1 MPQYYMGFIH
11 ERNPPDLLLKCAVQ
25 AEHSGFDGVAC
36 SDHFQ
41 PWWEP
46 GQAGQAFVWLGAALQ
61 ATNRVPFGPAVTAS
75 LYRYHPALVA
85 QVFATLEVM
94 YPGRVFLGIGSGE
107 SLNESP
113 FGGDWPTPRGQLEAL
128 EEALQLIARLFD
140 GERVDH
146 SGRFFRT
153 KGAYLHTRPE
163 KRPPIYVAAFGRGAA
178 RLAGRYADG
187 LLTVADP
194 EGLAKIKDAW
204 LSAADDAGRK
214 PGDLVLQA
222 GFSWAPD
229 DDTALQQSLIFKGAA
244 PAEYYSE
251 DWHDPKEM
259 YRRGVEKVSNEEFI
273 RKNIISSDPEVHV
286 ERLREVEK
294 LGATIISC
302 ANFSGPNVLEAVRT
316 YGSKVLPHL
325 RGTRT
330 GTRAGTLSE
339 ER

>member
-1 MPQYYMGFIH
+1 MPRYFMGFIH
-11 ERNPPDLLLKCAVQ
+11 ERNPPDVLLRGAVE
-25 AEHSGFDGVAC
+25 AEQSGFDGVAC

-41 PWWEP
+41 PWWER
-46 GQAGQAFVWLGAALQ
+46 GQSGQAFVWLGAALQ
-61 ATNRVPFGPAVTAS
+61 ATSRVPFGPAVTAS
-75 LYRYHPALVA
+75 MYRYHPALLA

-128 EEALQLIARLFD
+128 EEALQLVLRLFD

-153 KGAYLHTRPE
+153 KGAYLYTRPE
-163 KRPPIYVAAFGRGAA
+163 SRPPIYVAAFGRGAA

-194 EGLAKIKDAW
+194 AALAKVKDAW
-204 LSAADDAGRK
+204 LSAADDAGRE
-214 PGDLVLQA
+214 PGELVLQA

-229 DDTALQQSLIFKGAA
+229 DDTALEQALIFKGAG
-244 PAEYYSE
+244 PPEYYSD

-259 YRRGVEKVSNEEFI
+259 YERGVAKVSNEELT

-294 LGATIISC
+294 LGATVISC

-316 YGSKVLPHL
+316 YGSQVLPRL
-325 RGTRT
+325 RSR
-330 GTRAGTLSE
+330 RPAG
-339 ER
+339 

>member
-25 AEHSGFDGVAC
+25 AEQSGFDGVAC

-46 GQAGQAFVWLGAALQ
+46 GQAGQAFVWLGAGLQ

-153 KGAYLHTRPE
+153 KGAYLHTRPK

-214 PGDLVLQA
+214 PGELVLQA

-229 DDTALQQSLIFKGAA
+229 DDTALQQALIFKGAA

-273 RKNIISSDPEVHV
+273 RKNIISSEPEVHV

-302 ANFSGPNVLEAVRT
+302 ANFSGPNVLEAVRA
-316 YGSKVLPHL
+316 YGSKVLPRL
-325 RGTRT
+325 RAR
-330 GTRAGTLSE
+330 
-339 ER
+339 

>member
-1 MPQYYMGFIH
+1 MTRYYMGFIH
-11 ERNPPDLLLKCAVQ
+11 ERNPPDVLLECAVE
-25 AEHSGFDGVAC
+25 AEQSGFDGVAC

-61 ATNRVPFGPAVTAS
+61 ATDQVPFGPAVTS
-75 LYRYHPALVA
+75 SMFRYHPALIA

-94 YPGRVFLGIGSGE
+94 NPGRVFLGIGSGE

-113 FGGDWPTPRGQLEAL
+113 FGGDWPSPRGQLEAL
-128 EEALQLIARLFD
+128 EEALQLIIRLFD
-140 GERVDH
+140 GDRVDH

-194 EGLAKIKDAW
+194 VALAKVKDDW
-204 LSAADDAGRK
+204 LSAADDAGRE
-214 PGDLVLQA
+214 PGQLVLQA
-222 GFSWAPD
+222 GFSWARD
-229 DDTALQQSLIFKGAA
+229 DETALSQAIVFKGTA

-251 DWHDPKEM
+251 DWHDPREM
-259 YRRGVEKVSNEEFI
+259 HKRGMEKTTDEEFTQ
-273 RKNIISSDPEVHV
+273 KNIISADPEVHV

-302 ANFSGPNVLEAVRT
+302 ANFSGPNVLAAVRT
-316 YGSKVLPHL
+316 YGSEVLPRL
-325 RGTRT
+325 RR
-330 GTRAGTLSE
+330 R
-339 ER
+339 